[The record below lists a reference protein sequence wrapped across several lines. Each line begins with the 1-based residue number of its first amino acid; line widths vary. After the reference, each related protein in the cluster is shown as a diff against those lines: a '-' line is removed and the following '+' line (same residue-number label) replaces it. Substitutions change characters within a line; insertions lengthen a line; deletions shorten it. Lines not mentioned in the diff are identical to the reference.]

1 MAIKEINPNFIPN
14 HELEGIR
21 ERGIKR
27 AERRVEEREH
37 LRLEIEGRK
46 LLGGMH
52 EAVFK
57 LLLGYEEGQE
67 AGLLVPLT
75 KDRISALKAGID
87 GADKLMRKVLPD
99 LKQIELS
106 EGDGTGEGRI
116 LDSVELQNRMR
127 IYLEAIQTRGDNV
140 VPFRPEEEV
149 AVEGELVD
157 DSMDFLK

>member
-1 MAIKEINPNFIPN
+1 MTIKDINPNFIPN

-27 AERRVEEREH
+27 AEKRVEEREH
-37 LRLEIEGRK
+37 LRLEIKGRK
-46 LLGGMH
+46 LLDGMH

-57 LLLGYEEGQE
+57 LLLGVEEGDE
-67 AGLLVPLT
+67 AGLFIRLS
-75 KDRISALKAGID
+75 KDRIASLKAGID

-99 LKQIELS
+99 LKQIEIS
-106 EGDGTGEGRI
+106 PGDGGGEGRI

-127 IYLEAIQTRGDNV
+127 LYIEAIQKRGDNV
-140 VPFRPEEEV
+140 VPFRQEEEV

-157 DSMDFLK
+157 ESMDFLK